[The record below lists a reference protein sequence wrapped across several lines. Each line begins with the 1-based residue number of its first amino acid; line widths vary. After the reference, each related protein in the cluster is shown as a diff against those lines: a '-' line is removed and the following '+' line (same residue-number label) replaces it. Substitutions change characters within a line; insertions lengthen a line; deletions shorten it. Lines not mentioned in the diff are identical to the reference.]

1 MASTLHPGSSAP
13 QAALIDLDGTLVNTL
28 GDFCEALQRM
38 LRDLPEPYARYI
50 VTAQSVEPLVGK
62 GSENLIKNVLEL
74 VDRAE
79 AATKSIADHPIASK
93 PGTSSAPHA
102 SYALAFARYQHH
114 YQTINGQFAE
124 VYDGVLDGLA
134 GLRALGWLLAC
145 VTNKPTAFA
154 QDLLRTK
161 GLDVFFEFTL
171 GGDALARKKPDPLPL
186 LVACQ
191 RLGVEPARTVMIGDS
206 SNDAQAARAAGC
218 PVWLM
223 TYGYNHG
230 QPIRAVDADGFADN
244 LSALPWLR

>member
-1 MASTLHPGSSAP
+1 MWQGAIL
-13 QAALIDLDGTLVNTL
+13 DLDGTLVHTL
-28 GDFCEALQRM
+28 GDFVEALQRM
-38 LRDLPEPYARYI
+38 LRDLPEPYARF
-50 VTAQSVEPLVGK
+50 TLDAQCVGRLVGK
-62 GSENLIKNVLEL
+62 GSENLIKSVLEL
-74 VDRAE
+74 VDSAG
-79 AATKSIADHPIASK
+79 AATKLIVDCPLAST

-102 SYALAFARYQHH
+102 LYALAFARYQHH

-134 GLRALGWLLAC
+134 GLRALGWPLAC

-191 RLGVEPARTVMIGDS
+191 RLGVEPARAVMIGDS

-230 QPIRAVDADGFADN
+230 QPIRAVDADGFADD